1 VNPDFPSG
9 FKSPA
14 GMLLP
19 DTLENILAVQAMFP
33 VTSAAEMLGQGSEN
47 EVSEAAQAAGEE
59 TVVAVWNERANR
71 LRENDESVALF
82 KAAFPGEIMRESD
95 ITYAHAANAIAAF
108 EIDSWRADNSPYD
121 RFVRGDFSAMTRK
134 SKRGMWLFH
143 HRAGCSSYHSGDIF
157 SDMEHYAIA
166 MPQIG
171 PGKGNGLERNE
182 DWGCYLVTRDEGHY
196 AT

>member
-1 VNPDFPSG
+1 LGLLPTLAFGVDFVDGGNPDPDKVLLGKLLFHDLPVGEGGKGLGVTRSTGEDANAIHERVPRNAPPIFTLGSTQVTRMFHDGRVEVSPDFLSG

-59 TVVAVWNERANR
+59 AACAVWNELAKR
-71 LRENDESVALF
+71 LRENDEYVALF
-82 KAAFPGEIMRESD
+82 KAAFPGEITRESD

-108 EIDSWRADNSPYD
+108 EIDA
-121 RFVRGDFSAMTRK
+121 
-134 SKRGMWLFH
+134 
-143 HRAGCSSYHSGDIF
+143 
-157 SDMEHYAIA
+157 
-166 MPQIG
+166 
-171 PGKGNGLERNE
+171 
-182 DWGCYLVTRDEGHY
+182 
-196 AT
+196 